1 MNKFC
6 QNCQQSNPP
15 EASFCRNCASP
26 LPGAQPGGNR
36 QAAQQTNQPNFGGQ
50 QVQQNFAQPAMSSG
64 EASQRAI
71 TACGLAF
78 AGLVCCGPLTSIP
91 AMIVGWIEIN
101 AIKQG
106 QSPQNGMKF
115 AQIGLWGGM
124 IITIVQVL
132 GFLLWAVIS
141 MAAASNPYYY

>member
-26 LPGAQPGGNR
+26 LPGAQPGGDR

-50 QVQQNFAQPAMSSG
+50 QAPQNFAQPAMSSG
-64 EASQRAI
+64 AASQRAM

-91 AMIVGWIEIN
+91 AMIVGWMEIA

-106 QSPQNGMKF
+106 QSPPNGMKF
-115 AQIGLWGGM
+115 AQIGLWGGG
-124 IITIVQVL
+124 IVTLIQGA
-132 GFLLWAVIS
+132 GFLFWLIFS
-141 MAAASNPYYY
+141 MAAMADSY